1 MQHVIIEGVMFDI
14 SSKSSSDWAN
24 SIGTAF
30 QNNRWTKFNEF
41 ATVFINVHN
50 IPANGFQNTAKIEIN
65 LSNITGTVGL
75 YAFYNSRIE
84 EVELPEGCYEIGN
97 EWVRLSDVKK
107 VILPSTISAFVGRYG
122 RHFHSKSSAGSS
134 VLKTIVIKA
143 TDPPSVTSAS
153 FSEISTSAKFYV
165 PDESVDAYKTAQ
177 YWSSHA
183 SKIHPMSEYAG

>member
-1 MQHVIIEGVMFDI
+1 M
-14 SSKSSSDWAN
+14 
-24 SIGTAF
+24 
-30 QNNRWTKFNEF
+30 
-41 ATVFINVHN
+41 HN
-50 IPANGFQNTAKIEIN
+50 IPANGFQNTAKIEID

-84 EVELPEGCYEIGN
+84 EIEFPEGCYKIGN

-107 VILPSTISAFVGRYG
+107 VILPSSMRTFEGRYG
-122 RHFHSKSSAGSS
+122 RHFHSKSNASTS

-143 TDPPSVTSAS
+143 VNPPSVIAAS

-177 YWSSHA
+177 YWSAHA
-183 SKIHPMSEYAG
+183 SKIHPMSEYTG

>member
-1 MQHVIIEGVMFDI
+1 MC
-14 SSKSSSDWAN
+14 KR

-30 QNNRWTKFNEF
+30 QNNRWIKFNEF
-41 ATVFINVHN
+41 APYFVNVHN
-50 IPANGFQNTAKIEIN
+50 IPANAFQNTAKIEID

-84 EVELPEGCYEIGN
+84 EIELPEGCYQIGN
-97 EWVRLSDVKK
+97 EWVRRSDVKK
-107 VILPSTISAFVGRYG
+107 VILPSTMRTFEGKYG
-122 RHFHSKSSAGSS
+122 RHFHSKSSAQSS

-143 TDPPSVTSAS
+143 VNPPSVTAAS

-165 PDESVDAYKTAQ
+165 PDESVDAYKAAQ

-183 SKIHPMSEYAG
+183 SKIHPMSEYTG